1 MENRFG
7 FNSFLNYIR
16 KHMIGTKHTKRT
28 KKQIL
33 EREGV

>member
-1 MENRFG
+1 MKNGFG
-7 FNSFLNYIR
+7 ANAFLDYIR
-16 KHMIGTKHTKRT
+16 KHMNGSKHTKRT